1 MNIVLDNIDEKCL
14 FYYPPVKNTVMD
26 NSIFTRLAY
35 SNEIFSMNG
44 IYLRV
49 RLNIFKTESYFNK
62 SKYYFNYSDNKDEI
76 DKLARIEKIILD
88 KSNIENVDILN
99 KLYDQFMSKSIRV
112 FNTEMLNN
120 ENIEEKKKV
129 DIIVKLSGIWNTE
142 RCCGLTFKF
151 FDINHQWKNTLE

>member
-76 DKLARIEKIILD
+76 DKLSRIEKIILD